1 LGAIH
6 TIGNGSATSQ
16 AVRFLLA
23 FIKDAAIIVF
33 CVSVIYTKEAPI
45 SICTPPQK
53 KGCTAKRVRHDDDD
67 DDNYPHVF
75 TPSKY
80 NADDNYIDITSVKE
94 DSGVPGQSS
103 LSFDAEREMIERH
116 KAVFMD
122 RVFATQDGNDVG
134 DAEGFHLCRP
144 QKELDL
150 IAYIVMNWQT
160 GVNFKEME
168 LGSEKDWL
176 TKFGADI
183 SLETSR

>member
-1 LGAIH
+1 M
-6 TIGNGSATSQ
+6 SQ
-16 AVRFLLA
+16 P
-23 FIKDAAIIVF
+23 
-33 CVSVIYTKEAPI
+33 S
-45 SICTPPQK
+45 TPK
-53 KGCTAKRVRHDDDD
+53 KHPPPYGPPKINDRAAKRARHDDDD
-67 DDNYPHVF
+67 DDDDPQVF

-80 NADDNYIDITSVKE
+80 DADDNYIDITSVKE

-150 IAYIVMNWQT
+150 IANVVSNWWT
-160 GVNFKEME
+160 GINVKEME
-168 LGSEKDWL
+168 ENHDKDL
-176 TKFGADI
+176 LVKFWQ
-183 SLETSR
+183 